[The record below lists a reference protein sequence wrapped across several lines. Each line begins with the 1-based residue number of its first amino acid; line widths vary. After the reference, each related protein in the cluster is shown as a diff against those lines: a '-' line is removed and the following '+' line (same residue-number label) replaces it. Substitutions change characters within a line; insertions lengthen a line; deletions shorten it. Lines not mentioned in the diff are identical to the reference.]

1 MRDVGCDP
9 TRWRDI
15 SPESLGQG
23 EAEQDERAA
32 ARAAVIVRQIGEP
45 VLPSAATMEAVRAR
59 IALRRG
65 PRPRVRRG
73 LTWAMVT
80 FVLMFGATLGAAAH
94 SWISM
99 RWTAWKT
106 NPAPVEMPASPTRP
120 KLQARNRPA
129 PATAVVEA
137 PPILPAPEVP
147 PPVAQHP
154 TVPPEQPTHRQRST
168 LKLASVAPVP
178 FPVQSRPPDAD
189 GASESQAIGV
199 ALRKLRQNHDA
210 RGALAALDQYRNAF
224 PNGRLEAEAGLIRVE
239 ALLAFGDRAAALRLL
254 DDDANDTNDANDSAF
269 GHGPRARE
277 LLVLRG
283 ELRASA
289 SRCAEAVGDLGR
301 SLSATLHDAVD
312 ERALFAR
319 ASCLSR
325 LHQFDAA
332 RRDLEQYQV
341 HFPTGANAAL
351 AASLLQ
357 SLR

>member
-9 TRWRDI
+9 TRWRDF
-15 SPESLGQG
+15 SPERPSPG
-23 EAEQDERAA
+23 EAELDARAA
-32 ARAAVIVRQIGEP
+32 AIVRQIGEP
-45 VLPSAATMEAVRAR
+45 VLPGAATMEAVRAR
-59 IALRRG
+59 ITLRRG

-73 LTWAMVT
+73 LTWALAT
-80 FVLMFGATLGAAAH
+80 LVLMLGATLGAAAH
-94 SWISM
+94 SWISKQ
-99 RWTAWKT
+99 WTEPKT
-106 NPAPVEMPASPTRP
+106 MPAPVAMPASPPTRT

-129 PATAVVEA
+129 PAPAVVEA
-137 PPILPAPEVP
+137 PPVLAAPVLPAPELP

-154 TVPPEQPTHRQRST
+154 MVSPERPVPRQRST
-168 LKLASVAPVP
+168 VKLASVAPAP
-178 FPVQSRPPDAD
+178 FPMQARLPNAD
-189 GASESQAIGV
+189 VASESQAIGV

-210 RGALAALDQYRNAF
+210 QGALAALEQYRTAF
-224 PNGRLEAEAGLIRVE
+224 PNGRLGAEAGLIRVE
-239 ALLAFGDRAAALRLL
+239 ALLALNDRAAALRLL
-254 DDDANDTNDANDSAF
+254 DDDSTV

-289 SRCAEAVGDLGR
+289 NRCTEAVGDLGR
-301 SLSATLHDAVD
+301 SLSATPHDAVD

-332 RRDLEQYQV
+332 RSDLEQYQA
-341 HFPTGANAAL
+341 HFPTGANAAV

-357 SLR
+357 SLK

>member
-1 MRDVGCDP
+1 MKDVGSDP
-9 TRWRDI
+9 TRWRDFA
-15 SPESLGQG
+15 PESLNQG
-23 EAEQDERAA
+23 EAELDRRAA
-32 ARAAVIVRQIGEP
+32 AQAATIVRQIGEP

-59 IALRRG
+59 IELRRG

-73 LTWAMVT
+73 LTWALVT
-80 FVLMFGATLGAAAH
+80 FVLIFGVTLGAAAH
-94 SWISM
+94 SWISK
-99 RWTAWKT
+99 RWTAPKT

-120 KLQARNRPA
+120 KSQARNRPA
-129 PATAVVEA
+129 PAPAEVEA
-137 PPILPAPEVP
+137 PPVVESPVLPAPEVP
-147 PPVAQHP
+147 PKVAQHP
-154 TVPPEQPTHRQRST
+154 IVSPESPGHGQRST
-168 LKLASVAPVP
+168 VKLASVSPAP
-178 FPVQSRPPDAD
+178 FPVQSPPPNAD
-189 GASESQAIGV
+189 GASESQAVGV
-199 ALRKLRQNHDA
+199 ALRKLRQYHDA
-210 RGALAALDQYRNAF
+210 RGALDALEQYRTSF
-224 PNGRLEAEAGLIRVE
+224 PNGRLGAEASLIRVE

-254 DDDANDTNDANDSAF
+254 DDDASL

-289 SRCAEAVGDLGR
+289 NRCAEAVADLGR
-301 SLSATLHDAVD
+301 SLSATPHDTVD

-332 RRDLEQYQV
+332 RSDLEQYQA
-341 HFPTGANAAL
+341 HFPTGANAAV

>member
-1 MRDVGCDP
+1 MKDAGSDP
-9 TRWRDI
+9 TRWRDF
-15 SPESLGQG
+15 SPESLSQG
-23 EAEQDERAA
+23 EAELDVRAA
-32 ARAAVIVRQIGEP
+32 AQAAAIVRQIGEP

-65 PRPRVRRG
+65 PRPGVRRG
-73 LTWAMVT
+73 LTWALVT
-80 FVLMFGATLGAAAH
+80 FVLIFGVTLGAAAH
-94 SWISM
+94 SWISK
-99 RWTAWKT
+99 RWTAPKT
-106 NPAPVEMPASPTRP
+106 KLARVEMPASPTRP

-129 PATAVVEA
+129 PAPAVVGA
-137 PPILPAPEVP
+137 LPVLASPILPAPEVP
-147 PPVAQHP
+147 PPVARHPIVWPESPVQKQRP
-154 TVPPEQPTHRQRST
+154 TV
-168 LKLASVAPVP
+168 KLASISPAP
-178 FPVQSRPPDAD
+178 FPVQSGPPNAD

-210 RGALAALDQYRNAF
+210 RGALEALEQYRRSF
-224 PNGRLEAEAGLIRVE
+224 PNGHLGAEAGLIRVE
-239 ALLAFGDRAAALRLL
+239 ALLALGDRAAALRLL
-254 DDDANDTNDANDSAF
+254 DDDTTI

-289 SRCAEAVGDLGR
+289 SRCAEAVSDLGR
-301 SLSATLHDAVD
+301 SLSATPHDAVD

-332 RRDLEQYQV
+332 RRDLEQYQAR
-341 HFPTGANAAL
+341 FPTGANAAV